1 VIDGPTDE
9 RADDPTAGSSA
20 RITDVIAA
28 GRTFSVEFFPPKTD
42 EGAEQLDRTVDEL
55 DPVGLSFVSVTYG
68 AGGSTRDRTR
78 DLVVRLNAERNYP
91 AMAHLTCVGSSRSEL
106 EALLDDYDAS
116 GVHDILALAG
126 DPPADGSPAGG
137 DFTYALELVEL
148 VRARG
153 PQFSIGVAAHP
164 ELHPRSTDRSSDR
177 DHLAEKLRAADFGV
191 TQFFFD
197 PADYGRMVAELADRD
212 CTTPVLPG
220 VMPLSNPSG
229 IARMAE
235 MSGAT
240 FPTDLAARVEAA
252 EGAERDRV
260 VVDATVGLCRALLDS
275 GAPGIH
281 LYCLNR
287 SPIVLAVADALGVR

>member
-1 VIDGPTDE
+1 
-9 RADDPTAGSSA
+9 
-20 RITDVIAA
+20 
-28 GRTFSVEFFPPKTD
+28 
-42 EGAEQLDRTVDEL
+42 
-55 DPVGLSFVSVTYG
+55 
-68 AGGSTRDRTR
+68 
-78 DLVVRLNAERNYP
+78 
-91 AMAHLTCVGSSRSEL
+91 
-106 EALLDDYDAS
+106 
-116 GVHDILALAG
+116 
-126 DPPADGSPAGG
+126 
-137 DFTYALELVEL
+137 
-148 VRARG
+148 
-153 PQFSIGVAAHP
+153 
-164 ELHPRSTDRSSDR
+164 
-177 DHLAEKLRAADFGV
+177 
-191 TQFFFD
+191 
-197 PADYGRMVAELADRD
+197 VAELADRD